1 MDATQCDLVAQEE
14 LKRLRDIQRLLQ
26 FLAKAL
32 GGSNVLTSIGLEEQ
46 L

>member
-1 MDATQCDLVAQEE
+1 MDCNQVAEEE

-26 FLAKAL
+26 FLAKKV
-32 GGSNVLTSIGLEEQ
+32 GGSSVLQSIGLEEV

>member
-1 MDATQCDLVAQEE
+1 MAIDCVAVSQEE

-32 GGSNVLTSIGLEEQ
+32 GGSSALATIGLEEI

>member
-1 MDATQCDLVAQEE
+1 MAINCEVVAAEE

-32 GGSNVLTSIGLEEQ
+32 GGSSALATLGLEQ
-46 L
+46 IL

>member
-1 MDATQCDLVAQEE
+1 MDCNAIANEE

-26 FLAKAL
+26 FLARKV
-32 GGSNVLTSIGLEEQ
+32 GGSSVFESIGLEEV

>member
-1 MDATQCDLVAQEE
+1 MAIDCDAVAQEE

-32 GGSNVLTSIGLEEQ
+32 GGSSALATIGLEEI

>member
-1 MDATQCDLVAQEE
+1 MDCNEIAQEE

-26 FLAKAL
+26 FLAKKV
-32 GGSNVLTSIGLEEQ
+32 GGNSVLLSIGLDEV